1 MTRAVATAIKQKSKF
16 VNPEQHVVLGLRVL
30 AARLVEPWEK
40 FLKDTAGLT
49 PSQYNALRILRGSH
63 PARLAC
69 SEISDRM
76 IARDPDVTRLV
87 DRLSTSGL
95 VERVRAEHDR
105 RIVEVGITPKGIAL
119 VEQLDPHVARMP
131 KAMVGHLGQAKL
143 KQLAR
148 LLDEVLADL
157 GPFP

>member
-1 MTRAVATAIKQKSKF
+1 MARALQQKKKF
-16 VNPEQHVVLGLRVL
+16 ANPEQHVVLGLRVL

-49 PSQYNALRILRGSH
+49 ASQYNALRILRGSH
-63 PARLAC
+63 PDRLTC
-69 SEISDRM
+69 SQISERM

-87 DRLSTSGL
+87 DRLTASGL
-95 VERVRAEHDR
+95 VDRERGEHDR
-105 RIVEVGITPKGIAL
+105 RVVHVGITPKGIDL

-143 KQLAR
+143 KQLAQ
-148 LLDEVLADL
+148 LLDELLAGL
-157 GPFP
+157 GTFP